1 MCATFYNCKKFT
13 CTRARHAKYQI
24 FFCEL
29 KALVTTND
37 KVHTVNSAYP
47 WHALEDVE
55 EFLPPSSWPANPR
68 PSDWLDNC
76 QRIDHT
82 HHSV

>member
-1 MCATFYNCKKFT
+1 MDIETLSIGNYTQLCTVVRSLCIVCATFYNCKKFT

-55 EFLPPSSWPANPR
+55 EFLPPSS
-68 PSDWLDNC
+68 
-76 QRIDHT
+76 
-82 HHSV
+82 